1 MDRKM
6 NEIAAPMMT
15 LGDEELL
22 AVAGAH
28 GRHLGWYKGGG
39 EKVTQSNKIGDI
51 TVYAPDNSGT
61 ITVNV
66 TQINA
71 A

>member
-15 LGDEELL
+15 LGDEEL
-22 AVAGAH
+22 AAAAGGH
-28 GRHLGWYKGGG
+28 GRHLGWYKGRG
-39 EKVTQSNKIGDI
+39 EKVTQSNTIGDVTI
-51 TVYAPDNSGT
+51 YAPDNSGT

-66 TQINA
+66 TQSNA